1 MRKQL
6 LILALVCPTLFRAQS
21 WETAANINIP
31 VRAGNTVSYSSGGNH
46 WLYIISGRD
55 QNNLM
60 LKSLQRYHVNTNN
73 WDTLA
78 PHPTGL
84 LGGATAIIQD
94 SIYVVGGVVNPPG
107 IGQSTVYKYSIT
119 QNTWSQA
126 ADFPYAVADAK
137 AVSYQD
143 SLIYAAGGYAGGN
156 TGTVMLYNARTNA
169 WRSATPFPS
178 GGKRSFGGFTRI
190 GDTLMYM
197 CGTLAFGSSSVFNT
211 VYVGII
217 DQNDHALINW
227 TTGANFPGQTRS
239 FFDAAPWGSKG
250 MIMTGGSTNN
260 SFSTNSP
267 ECYVY
272 SPGNNTWTQLPD
284 KPTSWLTGQS
294 ASVELPGN
302 VWKLICASGYKNA
315 YLQQTEILTDTLFP
329 TGINTTVAGNYSQA
343 SLRQN
348 FPNPADS
355 QTLISFTLKAA
366 AKVSLVIYDNKM
378 KKVST
383 LYNGYLQAGEHRF
396 TANVTNLPVGA
407 YYYTLQ
413 SEQFS
418 LSRKMCIVH

>member
-94 SIYVVGGVVNPPG
+94 SIYVV
-107 IGQSTVYKYSIT
+107 
-119 QNTWSQA
+119 
-126 ADFPYAVADAK
+126 
-137 AVSYQD
+137 
-143 SLIYAAGGYAGGN
+143 YAAGGYAGGN